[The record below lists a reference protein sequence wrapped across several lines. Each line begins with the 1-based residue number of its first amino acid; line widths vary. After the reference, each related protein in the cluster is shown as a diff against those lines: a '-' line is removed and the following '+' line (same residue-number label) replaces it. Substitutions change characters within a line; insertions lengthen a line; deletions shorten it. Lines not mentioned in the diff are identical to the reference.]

1 MDSTE
6 LARAKIAET
15 LKLMLAGQVSY
26 IEGARIVNGWSHTS
40 GYDRLSEPLVTFVAI
55 ESETDAVPIG
65 EVRERWAA
73 DAVAKHLAGWER
85 SEAWAKQYGEPA
97 CHEVLALLA
106 QS

>member
-1 MDSTE
+1 MADTE

-26 IEGARIVNGWSHTS
+26 IEGARIVNGWSHET
-40 GYDRLSEPLVTFVAI
+40 GIDRLSEPFVTFVAI
-55 ESETDAVPIG
+55 DSETDCVPLG
-65 EVRERWAA
+65 KVRDLWAS
-73 DAVAKHLAGWER
+73 DAVAKHSAEWER
-85 SEAWAKQYGEPA
+85 SEAWAKQCGEPA